1 MREISVRQWQERFRA
16 GDFSSRDRRQLA
28 GIRRRIQNQMQGLNA
43 SAGKPMPIAAISAR
57 LDTLDDHHVSRSCL
71 SLACRHILLLR
82 WSS

>member
-43 SAGKPMPIAAISAR
+43 SAGKVQSRITVLDRLIAR
-57 LDTLDDHHVSRSCL
+57 LKG
-71 SLACRHILLLR
+71 AG
-82 WSS
+82 